1 MRDDSDLDQSCGC
14 GSGQKWFDYWIYFRE
29 SWQNP
34 LINWTYGGKDK
45 VWDLRNV
52 VNRGAIYWAW
62 EAGRE
67 WGRWNGKQGIKAK
80 YTTTFGC
87 LLYFTFFIPPSDYI
101 LGLPTMAPSSI
112 IFNNLCLFPGGSDGK
127 ASAYNAGNRNLIPGL
142 GRSPGEG
149 NGNPLQYPCLEN
161 PMDGGA
167 WRATVYGIAESDM
180 TEQLLF
186 LPSFLL
192 FFLPS
197 FTSRL

>member
-67 WGRWNGKQGIKAK
+67 WGRWNGKQGIK
-80 YTTTFGC
+80 C
-87 LLYFTFFIPPSDYI
+87 LIGLSSRERAEISPVR
-101 LGLPTMAPSSI
+101 LGFSSAA
-112 IFNNLCLFPGGSDGK
+112 CWWGWRVDGE
-127 ASAYNAGNRNLIPGL
+127 GL
-142 GRSPGEG
+142 GNAHTLLSNKLYQAPRIICPRH
-149 NGNPLQYPCLEN
+149 LQWAHQ
-161 PMDGGA
+161 G
-167 WRATVYGIAESDM
+167 WIS
-180 TEQLLF
+180 
-186 LPSFLL
+186 
-192 FFLPS
+192 
-197 FTSRL
+197 